1 MLVRYCDRR
10 HAFRQYTQLIVLPER
25 LPVVCSMM
33 YLVPAQPIIVTPRDA
48 RTYVMRV
55 QGGVAQPQA
64 PYPTLSA
71 RALTWAPRAVR
82 RGGKS
87 RGLLKLVLY

>member
-48 RTYVMRV
+48 RTYVMRAGRRSTATGPV
-55 QGGVAQPQA
+55 
-64 PYPTLSA
+64 PTPSA
-71 RALTWAPRAVR
+71 RAEPGRNSQT
-82 RGGKS
+82 RG
-87 RGLLKLVLY
+87 